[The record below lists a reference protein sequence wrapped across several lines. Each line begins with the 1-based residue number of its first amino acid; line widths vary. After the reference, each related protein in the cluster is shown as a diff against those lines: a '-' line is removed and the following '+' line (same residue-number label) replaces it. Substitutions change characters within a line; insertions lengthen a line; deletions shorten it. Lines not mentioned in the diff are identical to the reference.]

1 VALFSEGRVSY
12 LKLNQTIADPYTEP
26 TWVQD
31 VESATP
37 FDTRERA
44 EAAKVRVANASGVI
58 FDDHEGYWYVVRV

>member
-1 VALFSEGRVSY
+1 VSY
-12 LKLNQTIADPYTEP
+12 LKLDQTTADPYAEP

-31 VESATP
+31 VEYATP

-58 FDDHEGYWYVVRV
+58 HDDEQDYWYVAKA